1 MDNTAGNRISREVT
15 GWPGVTTEK
24 NDRNGEVFTHG
35 RVELGHLHGNTMA
48 HLPFPRRIR
57 DLLIAEGRVTPHP
70 VMPNSGWSERRMTSD
85 RDVEDVI
92 ALFRVNYD
100 RVHARDSTPATA
112 IVASA
117 AEETT

>member
-15 GWPGVTTEK
+15 GWPGVTTGK
-24 NDRNGEVFTHG
+24 NDRNGQVFTHG
-35 RVELGHLHGNTMA
+35 RVELGHLHGNSTA

-70 VMPNSGWSERRMTSD
+70 VMPSSGWSERRMTSD

-100 RVHARDSTPATA
+100 RVHARGNGETGAPAIPA
-112 IVASA
+112 IK
-117 AEETT
+117 EEA